1 MLMWIFPVE
10 VFKAFQKTFILTY
23 MFNAQLQ
30 RYYYDYYGI
39 EYDYMYVIGNNIDT
53 YEFSEVKG
61 DVNVYDYK
69 KLIHIYDNEKMNQI
83 GNEYYSLSSGW
94 YERNSNSAIMKKLKD
109 NIYNYYRNVVNSK
122 SKFNIWT
129 TFKDYRKQLSG
140 DGYSRGFLFLNA
152 RAMNDYRDKNVLVYS
167 INLFLNPLIKGFFQD
182 HGVVVDEDGYALSEM
197 LQWIWRSAI
206 RDGGEI
212 WIYIP
217 SRRMRELLQEWIE
230 NISK

>member
-1 MLMWIFPVE
+1 M
-10 VFKAFQKTFILTY
+10 
-23 MFNAQLQ
+23 
-30 RYYYDYYGI
+30 
-39 EYDYMYVIGNNIDT
+39 
-53 YEFSEVKG
+53 
-61 DVNVYDYK
+61 
-69 KLIHIYDNEKMNQI
+69 
-83 GNEYYSLSSGW
+83 
-94 YERNSNSAIMKKLKD
+94 
-109 NIYNYYRNVVNSK
+109 NSK